1 MWNMSVDLVLVVAAL
16 VVGLSYFAV
25 RSNRKQREL
34 KAQARRGAK

>member
-1 MWNMSVDLVLVVAAL
+1 MSVDLVLVVGA
-16 VVGLSYFAV
+16 VIVGLSYFAV